1 MCMSRFNSTILRN
14 KINMFALLK
23 VPAMKPI
30 KNKFSKRNEFVI
42 MLFGFSKAT
51 FILDASID

>member
-1 MCMSRFNSTILRN
+1 MSRFNSTILRN